1 MSRQLQ
7 SCRCS
12 LEVLFLPGAL
22 WNFTM
27 DFQPTFPRQISWGGS
42 LLVMSA
48 GSLAMTECFSAVFS
62 WKVHSWGEIMLGI
75 FLFLHRVVQHELPHT
90 VTLSMHSASS
100 VVTSWEET
108 IGTICACQSA
118 ISCQLRAHWKYRSFL
133 ATQAQS
139 SLTTWPIHQ
148 IWLPTTL
155 STPRKLKWSWR
166 ITHHFDTLE

>member
-48 GSLAMTECFSAVFS
+48 GSLAMTECFSAVFI

-90 VTLSMHSASS
+90 VTLSMHSVSS

-108 IGTICACQSA
+108 IGTICACQST
-118 ISCQLRAHWKYRSFL
+118 ISCQLRAQSHASSEHIENIGVFWLHKHNRRSPPGPF
-133 ATQAQS
+133 TKFG
-139 SLTTWPIHQ
+139 SLQLCPLH
-148 IWLPTTL
+148 
-155 STPRKLKWSWR
+155 
-166 ITHHFDTLE
+166 EN